1 MSPALASLS
10 VPEFQARWRNTQLS
24 ERAAAQPHFMDL
36 CALVGF
42 PTPTAMDKA
51 GANYVFERRVRKLDG
66 TVGFADVWHR
76 HHFAWEYKRRGAD
89 LDKAYQQILYYREDL
104 ENPPLLVV
112 TDIERTEVH
121 TNFTNSAKQVYAFT
135 LDQLAEPK
143 CLDTLRKVFHDP
155 KALRPGETVETVTKL
170 AAARFADL
178 AAALERRG
186 NDPRRVAHFLVQ
198 ILFCLFAE
206 DVGLLPNGLF
216 TKMLTYCATRPGAF
230 PEKAAELFRAMQVGG
245 EVAYEVIARFNGGIF
260 ATVDVLPLTAE
271 ELAELVRAAE
281 LHWGSV
287 EPAIFGTLFERSLDP
302 DQRRKL
308 GAHYTSR
315 ADIERVV
322 DPVVMAPLR
331 RRWEGVKAQAD
342 ELQRH
347 WQAAPNRSE
356 ATKRQNAFRRVLT
369 DFQQELSRLTILDPA
384 CGSGNFLYV
393 ALAAVHDLEME
404 VSRYGAN
411 SGLSYMLPM
420 VTPTQL
426 FGLELNPYARELAQ
440 VVVWIG
446 HLQWMQAHGFPF
458 KMDPVIDSIETIE
471 IRDALICDAAGHASE
486 AVWPQ
491 ADYIIGNPP
500 FLGAKKLRSEL
511 DDEYVETL
519 FSVYRDRVP
528 GMSDLVCYFFEKAR
542 GQIAAGHTKRAGL
555 LATNSI
561 RGGASRR
568 VLERIKESGDIFMA
582 WDDEP
587 WILDGA
593 AVRISIVGFDDGTE
607 PTRCLNDQPVGTIN
621 SDLTALIDVSVAQ
634 RLQQNSGIGFVGDV
648 KAGKF
653 DIPGALAR
661 QWLALPSNPNG
672 RANDDVLRPWV
683 NSLDILRRNR
693 DMWIVDFGIDMSE
706 REAALY
712 EAPFEHV
719 RAVVKPER
727 DKVKRSRYRNYW
739 WLHAE
744 PVTGMRRAVETLPR
758 YLVTPTVAKHRVF
771 AWLSGRV
778 LADHQLIV
786 FGRADDYFFGVL
798 HSRAHEV
805 WSLRMGTSLE
815 DRPRYTPTT
824 CFETFPFPWVPGQ
837 EDWQDPNN
845 HAIAHAAIELN
856 NLRERWLN
864 PPDAEEAELKKRT
877 LTNLYNQ
884 RPAWLQQA
892 HNALDR
898 AVWAAYGWEDTDPAV
913 VAEDVILGRLLAL
926 NLSRSSVESS
936 QQLASSVDQVISIE
950 SGHQPPNG
958 YKPPRE
964 ELDPEPYVLNVIGEL
979 VPALESSASG

>member
-42 PTPTAMDKA
+42 PTPTATDKA

-135 LDQLAEPK
+135 LEQLSDPQ
-143 CLDTLRKVFHDP
+143 CLNTLRKVFHDP

-178 AAALERRG
+178 AAALEGRG

-206 DVGLLPNGLF
+206 DVGLLPNKLF
-216 TKMLTYCATRPGAF
+216 TKMLTYCATRPSAF

-260 ATVDVLPLTAE
+260 ATVDVLPLTAD
-271 ELAELVRAAE
+271 ELAELLRAAE

-302 DQRRKL
+302 AQRRKL

-322 DPVVMAPLR
+322 EPVLMAPLR
-331 RRWEGVKAQAD
+331 RSWETVKARAE
-342 ELQRH
+342 ELRCS
-347 WQAAPNRSE
+347 WEMAPNRSE
-356 ATKRQNAFRRVLT
+356 VTKRQNAFRRVLT
-369 DFQQELSRLTILDPA
+369 DFQQELGDLTILDPA

-446 HLQWMQAHGFPF
+446 HLQWMQAHGFPY

-471 IRDALICDAAGHASE
+471 IRDALIHDEAGHASE

-511 DDEYVETL
+511 DDAYVETL

-542 GQIAAGHTKRAGL
+542 GQIAAGRAKRAGL

-561 RGGASRR
+561 RGGTSRR

-593 AVRISIVGFDDGTE
+593 AVRISIVGFDDGIE
-607 PTRCLNDQPVGTIN
+607 PTKMLDGEPVLAIN
-621 SDLTALIDVSVAQ
+621 ADLTSQTYAASARKLTENAEIAF
-634 RLQQNSGIGFVGDV
+634 IADV
-648 KAGKF
+648 KGGKF
-653 DIPGALAR
+653 EIPGSLAR
-661 QWLALPSNPNG
+661 EWMALPTNPNG
-672 RANDDVLRPWV
+672 RTNRDVLRPWV
-683 NSLDILRRNR
+683 NGIDIIRRPR
-693 DMWIVDFGIDMSE
+693 GLWIIDFGENMAES
-706 REAALY
+706 EAALY

-719 RAVVKPER
+719 REHVRP
-727 DKVKRSRYRNYW
+727 KREGISDLTASRQW
-739 WLHAE
+739 WRHTR
-744 PVTGMRRAVETLPR
+744 PVPGMRRAVAELPR
-758 YLVTPTVAKHRVF
+758 YLATPTVAKHRVF
-771 AWLSGRV
+771 VWLSGNV
-778 LADHQLIV
+778 LADHQLVV
-786 FGRADDYFFGVL
+786 FARADDYFFGVL

-824 CFETFPFPWVPGQ
+824 CFETFPFPRPPGQ
-837 EDWQDPNN
+837 EAWRDPGI
-845 HAIAHAAIELN
+845 HAIAGAARELN
-856 NLRERWLN
+856 ELREQWLN
-864 PPDAEEAELKKRT
+864 PPDAAEPELRRRT

-884 RPAWLQQA
+884 RPAWLEQA
-892 HNALDR
+892 HLALDR
-898 AVWAAYGWEDTDPAV
+898 AVWSAYGWQDANPATVTD
-913 VAEDVILGRLLAL
+913 DVILERLLVL
-926 NLSRSSVESS
+926 NLERGTAGRSAS
-936 QQLASSVDQVISIE
+936 LALGTDRVLSIE
-950 SGHQPPNG
+950 LRQQPTQG
-958 YKPPRE
+958 RG
-964 ELDPEPYVLNVIGEL
+964 DSRG
-979 VPALESSASG
+979 GGT